1 MLLRNYVVLDSLRTK
16 INKIKEIKEIKPP
29 INPNK
34 IQSHKPISIRIS
46 KAETGTSSPP
56 DPFNPQNQV
65 RLDTLSL
72 AGHVVLPL
80 PLLLW
85 FLRFLALYYPSIPLL
100 IFCRFL
106 QLCFYAERR
115 PQDIQ
120 TSPQLSGPL
129 TRQNDPPRYVRTSS
143 SVQITIISNNW
154 FAVLLTF
161 SSLVLAQL
169 VWVPPNV

>member
-1 MLLRNYVVLDSLRTK
+1 LRLK
-16 INKIKEIKEIKPP
+16 KKEKIKTNQIKKKEIKPKSNKSNKP
-29 INPNK
+29 I
-34 IQSHKPISIRIS
+34 KPISIRIS

-120 TSPQLSGPL
+120 TSPQLSGPP
-129 TRQNDPPRYVRTSS
+129 TRQNDPPRHVRTS
-143 SVQITIISNNW
+143 T
-154 FAVLLTF
+154 
-161 SSLVLAQL
+161 
-169 VWVPPNV
+169 P